1 MVHAAADINSRTA
14 RPVHITVVDDGKFKS
29 EMVAIVKR
37 EVARRLT
44 GRIDA
49 FWDDAPR
56 SAEGDGKRT

>member
-1 MVHAAADINSRTA
+1 MVYAAVDFDSRTA

-29 EMVAIVKR
+29 EMVAIVKC

-44 GRIDA
+44 GRINA
-49 FWDDAPR
+49 FRDDAPR